1 MADVMIHI
9 PLRGV
14 IQEFLNR
21 EYCYCQYMLF
31 T

>member
-21 EYCYCQYMLF
+21 EHYCSYMLI